1 MDGSLVD
8 LGRDDSKSF
17 TFYRSLSKEAEV
29 KLRCKMRRPDA
40 AVGTRARPDQPS
52 SAESSMTPHVK

>member
-40 AVGTRARPDQPS
+40 AVGTGQDLTNLLLPNQA
-52 SAESSMTPHVK
+52 